1 MRNIILLLFLLQNLN
16 SLTAQIPQWSWA
28 KSFGGNRVE
37 TIEQI
42 EIDSAGNAYVTGSF
56 RSSNIT
62 IAGINYAA
70 SVSQPRYYFIKYNT
84 SGAIQWAKVF
94 PSNVNWIQILT
105 KTSNSL
111 VLHLSYY
118 GAYTLG
124 DSSFVSQ
131 NNRTLLVNY
140 NLNGGLIWYKHLFP
154 TVVEPTIIT
163 HMSYLPSNEFIF
175 LGLSAIGGVA
185 NGITINPES
194 NIIGKMNGL
203 GQITEIHNLG
213 GWGAM
218 DPITFWNLGR
228 IVFRDLKVSK
238 NGKIYISGYLG
249 KYAIL
254 DSSTW
259 ILPPFNYVNQQDYA
273 AEAFIA
279 CFSPSFDLLWSKVS
293 DLQGTSINI
302 VGSPAYGGMHVFDD
316 ESVVIGLEAAGFA
329 NLVFDSLS
337 SGPPTTV
344 NNSDVIAAKFSSE
357 GVIQWVKRF
366 DSNSSSSDGINSI
379 SGDAL
384 GNSYLGIFG
393 GDFTN
398 ADGSTYG
405 GFVVSKINS
414 EGNVVWHKGSDNSFD
429 GNLIVVPVV
438 KEDQRGNV
446 FIAGGFSSLSGPN
459 PVFGTSTLQWVNH
472 VFEYADG
479 YDAFIARLNNCEQLP
494 VALTSQSGLS
504 FCEGDSILITATG
517 GPLFYWNDGV
527 NESERWISDSNTYTV
542 FSFDSLGCY
551 GQRDSLKTTMFP
563 NQVENKAFSIC
574 LNDSVLV
581 NDVYYAQ
588 PGNYQQSF
596 LNQNGCDSLIQIQI
610 SAVQIDTSITEQDSY
625 LISNQSGANYQW
637 LNCSTPTYSVINGA
651 TDSIF
656 YFTQDG
662 FYAVAIEQ
670 NGCRDTSNCIRINTV
685 GIENISTNS
694 FSVYPNPADEFISIS
709 SNEKSQTISIYNSSG
724 QLIYSSDL
732 NQHQKE
738 ISVKNW
744 ANGIYILKMG
754 AIHSKI
760 TIQH

>member
-1 MRNIILLLFLLQNLN
+1 
-16 SLTAQIPQWSWA
+16 LTAQIPQWSWA

-37 TIEQI
+37 TIEQM

-94 PSNVNWIQILT
+94 PSNVNWIHLMT
-105 KTSNSL
+105 KTSNSF
-111 VLHLSYY
+111 VLTLSYY

-154 TVVEPTIIT
+154 TVVEPAAIT
-163 HMSYLPSNEFIF
+163 HMNYLPSNEFVF
-175 LGLSAIGGVA
+175 LGFSVNGGLA

-194 NIIGKMNGL
+194 NIIGKMNGM

-213 GWGAM
+213 GWGTM

-238 NGKIYISGYLG
+238 NGKIYLHGYLT

-259 ILPPFNYVNQQDYA
+259 ILPPLNHVNQQDYA
-273 AEAFIA
+273 AEVFVA

-293 DLQGTSINI
+293 DLQGDSINI
-302 VGSPAYGGMHVFDD
+302 VGSPAYGGIHVFED
-316 ESVVIGLEAAGFA
+316 ESVVIGLEAFGFA
-329 NLVFDSLS
+329 NVAFDSLS
-337 SGPPTTV
+337 SGPPITI
-344 NNSDVIAAKFSSE
+344 NNFDVIVARFSSE

-366 DSNSSSSDGINSI
+366 DSNFSFSDHLNSI

-405 GFVVSKINS
+405 GFVVSKIDS
-414 EGNVVWHKGSDNSFD
+414 EGNVVWHKGSDNSLE
-429 GNLIVVPVV
+429 GNVFYVPVV

-446 FIAGGFSSLSGPN
+446 FIAGGFSSLSGLDPI
-459 PVFGTSTLQWVNH
+459 FGTSTLQWVTP
-472 VFEYADG
+472 VFQYPDG

-504 FCEGDSILITATG
+504 FCEGDSVLITATG
-517 GPLFYWNDGV
+517 GPLFYWNDGP
-527 NESERWISDSNTYTV
+527 NQAERWISETDTLTV
-542 FSFDSLGCY
+542 FSFNEIGCY
-551 GQRDSLKTTMFP
+551 GLPNAIITTKFP
-563 NQVENKAFSIC
+563 NHFQNQAYIIC
-574 LNDSVLV
+574 NNDSVLV
-581 NDVYYAQ
+581 NNIAY
-588 PGNYQQSF
+588 NQSGTF
-596 LNQNGCDSLIQIQI
+596 LQSLVTQNGCDSILSIQITLN
-610 SAVQIDTSITEQDSY
+610 ALDTSITQQGAY
-625 LISNQSGANYQW
+625 LISNQGNANYQW
-637 LNCSTPTYSVINGA
+637 LNCDAPNYSIINGS
-651 TDSIF
+651 TDSTF
-656 YFTQDG
+656 YFLQNG
-662 FYAVAIEQ
+662 IYAVAIEK
-670 NGCRDTSNCIRINTV
+670 NGCRDTSNCIQINTV
-685 GIENISTNS
+685 GIEKVDDYS
-694 FSVYPNPADEFISIS
+694 FSVYPNPANNEVIVKTNDILGTIAILDLAGRLILSINCNANQFKINTSEIS
-709 SNEKSQTISIYNSSG
+709 SGFYGIKSKSKTYS
-724 QLIYSSDL
+724 LI
-732 NQHQKE
+732 
-738 ISVKNW
+738 
-744 ANGIYILKMG
+744 
-754 AIHSKI
+754 
-760 TIQH
+760 IQH